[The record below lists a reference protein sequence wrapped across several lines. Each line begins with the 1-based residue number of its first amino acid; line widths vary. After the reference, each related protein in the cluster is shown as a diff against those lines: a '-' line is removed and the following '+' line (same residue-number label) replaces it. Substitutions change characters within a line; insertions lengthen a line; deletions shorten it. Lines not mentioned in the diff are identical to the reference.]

1 MTNSNLGNKQS
12 AMKRSSYDVKKEN
25 EYVLGGSFVV
35 GHRMHFQSFG
45 TVSE

>member
-1 MTNSNLGNKQS
+1 
-12 AMKRSSYDVKKEN
+12 MKRSSYDIKKEN

-45 TVSE
+45 TVSEQMDD